1 MKLFLKI
8 FNVVYLAIAAI
19 AICCFLTQ
27 PYIDLKGSYNLEPA
41 NITSMVKEAAG
52 KDITEQ
58 EIQAI
63 VGDTAIGIDIQ
74 AKVEAKYVFNF
85 NDKETLKNSIV
96 VPFDNTKQKVMT
108 DLSPIVE
115 NAVERTARNIAK
127 KVIIQSVEQ
136 KIAELS
142 PETDVQKAMS
152 DANLDDAYFESFAG
166 EVYAEA
172 TKENAT
178 IDKVND
184 NVVSGKMIDIS
195 KRLAEQAGLPEFA
208 DTTKIGG
215 EMSAQVKEQMK
226 SKFIENEFC
235 DSEGNIVNIKEKI
248 RSEIQSKLNLSVD
261 EYATSFSEYSLYYFI
276 VMWALIA
283 PWLALAIFS
292 IIRIIRRKKVWV
304 KTWYL
309 FVFASIQLILG
320 VGLTI
325 AVNNFLPKIAGV
337 LPLGDF
343 QDVLSTL
350 KLSVVTSSF
359 IPSILYLVMIPLVIV
374 YTVFAH
380 KAKKQ
385 YKREKKAK

>member
-8 FNVVYLAIAAI
+8 FNVVYLAIAAV

-52 KDITEQ
+52 KDITDQ

-115 NAVERTARNIAK
+115 NAVERTAKNIAK

-152 DANLDDAYFESFAG
+152 DANLDDAYFENFAG

-184 NVVSGKMIDIS
+184 NVVSGKMVEIS
-195 KRLAEQAGLPEFA
+195 SRLATQAGLPEFA

-248 RSEIQSKLNLSVD
+248 RSEIQSKLNLSVG
-261 EYATSFSEYSLYYFI
+261 EFATSFSEYSLYYFI

-320 VGLTI
+320 VVLTI
-325 AVNNFLPKIAGV
+325 AVNNFLPQIFGV

-343 QDVLSTL
+343 QDVLNTL